1 MWHPV
6 ARSVTLFFCCR
17 EALRDM
23 YGRFPHPDDP

>member
-6 ARSVTLFFCCR
+6 TRSVTFFCCR